1 MVDQASRPA
10 VDLCG
15 QILGGQFGCV
25 LPAGH
30 EGPHDIGGRR
40 RVVVPVIKPVETPP
54 PRPAAPPS
62 PKKSKPV
69 APAPEPRPGPVAV
82 GELAWAKIKGY
93 PWWPARVEA
102 VRSSTVDVLFFG
114 TQQQGRPKVS
124 DVVPFASCDAKK
136 LAERDARFAKQLA
149 AGKGLSEAIAEAQ
162 ASLLPKA
169 EARCR
174 CATVQE
180 CECAHVRKAQPKR
193 PKAVT
198 GGGGGGGGD
207 AGGGGGEGGGAA

>member
-1 MVDQASRPA
+1 M
-10 VDLCG
+10 
-15 QILGGQFGCV
+15 
-25 LPAGH
+25 
-30 EGPHDIGGRR
+30 
-40 RVVVPVIKPVETPP
+40 
-54 PRPAAPPS
+54 
-62 PKKSKPV
+62 
-69 APAPEPRPGPVAV
+69 AV

-162 ASLLPKA
+162 ASLLPK
-169 EARCR
+169 EVRCR
-174 CATVQE
+174 CATEQE
-180 CECAHVRKAQPKR
+180 CEGAHVLKAQPKR

-198 GGGGGGGGD
+198 GGGGGD